1 MRLSHLIICV
11 LLASISCV
19 TTAPK
24 ETSLYECQKI
34 CAAVTEGW
42 CHKEVKKNRGCSPQK
57 KEKELQFC
65 LQNQCAEKV
74 AP

>member
-11 LLASISCV
+11 LFTSISCV
-19 TTAPK
+19 TTAHK

-42 CHKEVKKNRGCSPQK
+42 CQKEVKKNRGCSPQK
-57 KEKELQFC
+57 REKELQFC
-65 LQNQCAEKV
+65 LQNQCAGKV
-74 AP
+74 VP